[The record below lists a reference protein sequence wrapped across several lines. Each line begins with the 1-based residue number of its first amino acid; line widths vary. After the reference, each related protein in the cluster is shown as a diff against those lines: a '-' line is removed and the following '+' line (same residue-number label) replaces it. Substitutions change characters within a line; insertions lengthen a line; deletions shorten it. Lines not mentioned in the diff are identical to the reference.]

1 MLKSIFASIRKRPV
15 LWLVGL
21 VLPALASFAVN
32 FGFSLSLN
40 AYTAELTGGDAAFR
54 SILLLMA
61 ATSVSLVFAV
71 IVEDAARHIFFAF
84 TVKTQNDVK
93 QAMYESIV
101 RTKYAALGGTDRGA
115 LYTLY
120 TRDTATAASIPA
132 GDLFGILF
140 PLVHAV
146 GYFIALFA
154 VHALIGAIVSA
165 LTAAIIALNLVF
177 VNRFRALEEASLEKR
192 EAFARSVDTAVR
204 GRITVRQLQLGHTV
218 SARMAAAAG
227 DVCEA
232 GRRVVCLQ
240 LCRKLTLEL
249 LTTICTS
256 LVTPVACILAAYG
269 KIELASTVMI
279 AQICRFIVLQTNGLG
294 TAVQQLG
301 VHLVSYRRLRPLL
314 ALPDEYDVPS
324 ASDAPS
330 PDGRAPAVAF
340 RGFGVAYDGSAVLSG
355 AEGEI
360 RRGEITAVLG
370 PSGSGKTSLVNALLG
385 LTDYTGELRVFG
397 AEVRTVRPDALRRLI
412 AYSPE
417 HGQLF
422 GEDSLLENLLCAA
435 PGRTEEDVR
444 RVCDALA
451 LHGVELTRP
460 ADALSGGQRMRVSLA
475 RALLRDA
482 EILVLDEPTAAL
494 DGETEA
500 VVLRLLAKLKA
511 QGKTV
516 LLITHRGTTMTAA
529 DRFLLAADRKLHA
542 FDDCAA
548 AVEALRR
555 IEHGADTPAAE

>member
-1 MLKSIFASIRKRPV
+1 MLKSIFAYIRKRPV

-61 ATSVSLVFAV
+61 ATAVSLVFAV

-204 GRITVRQLQLGHTV
+204 GRITVRQLRLGRTV

-232 GRRVVCLQ
+232 GRRVVRLS

-314 ALPDEYDVPS
+314 ALPDEYDVQI
-324 ASDAPS
+324 
-330 PDGRAPAVAF
+330 GRAHV
-340 RGFGVAYDGSAVLSG
+340 
-355 AEGEI
+355 
-360 RRGEITAVLG
+360 
-370 PSGSGKTSLVNALLG
+370 
-385 LTDYTGELRVFG
+385 
-397 AEVRTVRPDALRRLI
+397 
-412 AYSPE
+412 
-417 HGQLF
+417 
-422 GEDSLLENLLCAA
+422 
-435 PGRTEEDVR
+435 
-444 RVCDALA
+444 
-451 LHGVELTRP
+451 
-460 ADALSGGQRMRVSLA
+460 
-475 RALLRDA
+475 
-482 EILVLDEPTAAL
+482 
-494 DGETEA
+494 
-500 VVLRLLAKLKA
+500 
-511 QGKTV
+511 
-516 LLITHRGTTMTAA
+516 
-529 DRFLLAADRKLHA
+529 
-542 FDDCAA
+542 
-548 AVEALRR
+548 
-555 IEHGADTPAAE
+555 

>member
-61 ATSVSLVFAV
+61 ATAVSLVFAV

-218 SARMAAAAG
+218 SAR
-227 DVCEA
+227 
-232 GRRVVCLQ
+232 
-240 LCRKLTLEL
+240 
-249 LTTICTS
+249 TS
-256 LVTPVACILAAYG
+256 
-269 KIELASTVMI
+269 
-279 AQICRFIVLQTNGLG
+279 
-294 TAVQQLG
+294 
-301 VHLVSYRRLRPLL
+301 
-314 ALPDEYDVPS
+314 
-324 ASDAPS
+324 
-330 PDGRAPAVAF
+330 
-340 RGFGVAYDGSAVLSG
+340 
-355 AEGEI
+355 
-360 RRGEITAVLG
+360 
-370 PSGSGKTSLVNALLG
+370 
-385 LTDYTGELRVFG
+385 
-397 AEVRTVRPDALRRLI
+397 
-412 AYSPE
+412 
-417 HGQLF
+417 
-422 GEDSLLENLLCAA
+422 
-435 PGRTEEDVR
+435 VR
-444 RVCDALA
+444 RD
-451 LHGVELTRP
+451 
-460 ADALSGGQRMRVSLA
+460 GGS
-475 RALLRDA
+475 
-482 EILVLDEPTAAL
+482 
-494 DGETEA
+494 
-500 VVLRLLAKLKA
+500 
-511 QGKTV
+511 
-516 LLITHRGTTMTAA
+516 
-529 DRFLLAADRKLHA
+529 
-542 FDDCAA
+542 CACSFA
-548 AVEALRR
+548 
-555 IEHGADTPAAE
+555 GS

>member
-1 MLKSIFASIRKRPV
+1 MLKSIFAYIRKRPV

-61 ATSVSLVFAV
+61 ATAVSLVFAV

-204 GRITVRQLQLGHTV
+204 GRITVRQLRLGRTV

-232 GRRVVCLQ
+232 GRRVVRLS

-360 RRGEITAVLG
+360 RRGEITAILG

-417 HGQLF
+417 HWTAFRGGF
-422 GEDSLLENLLCAA
+422 AA
-435 PGRTEEDVR
+435 
-444 RVCDALA
+444 
-451 LHGVELTRP
+451 
-460 ADALSGGQRMRVSLA
+460 
-475 RALLRDA
+475 
-482 EILVLDEPTAAL
+482 
-494 DGETEA
+494 
-500 VVLRLLAKLKA
+500 
-511 QGKTV
+511 GKP
-516 LLITHRGTTMTAA
+516 
-529 DRFLLAADRKLHA
+529 
-542 FDDCAA
+542 
-548 AVEALRR
+548 ALRR
-555 IEHGADTPAAE
+555 ARPHGGRRSAGLRRAGAARRRADAARRRALGRAADARLAGAGAAA